1 MIIALNYLVKVLAS
15 LICTLMFWLNFVIVL
30 LMWDGKYMVVFD
42 IMDKIWNKDE

>member
-15 LICTLMFWLNFVIVL
+15 LICMLMFWLNFVIVL

>member
-1 MIIALNYLVKVLAS
+1 
-15 LICTLMFWLNFVIVL
+15 MFWLNFVIVL